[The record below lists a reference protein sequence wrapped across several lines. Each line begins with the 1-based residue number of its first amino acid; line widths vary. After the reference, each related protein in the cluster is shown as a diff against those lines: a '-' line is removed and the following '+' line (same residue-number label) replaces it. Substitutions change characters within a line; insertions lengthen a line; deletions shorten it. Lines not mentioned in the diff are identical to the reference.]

1 MECSPVYAVLTSR
14 VQISR
19 FCFCVTTSLGPHGVG
34 GCVPPIL
41 QMKKLRVRSVTG
53 PSLLQQ
59 SWDLD
64 PGQHEL
70 APFMAQT
77 S

>member
-1 MECSPVYAVLTSR
+1 M
-14 VQISR
+14 
-19 FCFCVTTSLGPHGVG
+19 
-34 GCVPPIL
+34 PPIL
-41 QMKKLRVRSVTG
+41 QIKKLRVREVTG

-64 PGQHEL
+64 PGQQEL